1 MTPTDGESAKSLP
14 ADDDAFEMTPSDS
27 PAADPPVA
35 AASSDTT
42 EVEHTVQPDEVD
54 TRLDAWLSSR
64 FSQHSRAQWQKAI
77 QAGEIRVNDHK
88 VKPSYRLRIDEKI
101 AGRLKVIA
109 APVVAPA
116 PIALNIIYQDDHLV
130 VVNKPAHLI
139 VHPGKANYGGTL
151 ANALVHHF
159 NQLSETGGVH
169 RPGIVHRLDRDTS
182 GVIVI
187 ALNNSVHEHLS
198 KQFADRTVEKEY
210 RAIVWGKVE
219 FDADIIETH
228 VRTHSKHREKMVVC
242 GPDPEARQATTFYE
256 VLERFRGFSYLK
268 LLPKTGRT
276 HQLRVHLQY
285 LRHPIVADRLYGGH
299 PQLAESELLE
309 SKEHF
314 SEDRTLIS
322 RQALHAHRLQFTHPV
337 TGERKEFIAPIPDDM
352 QRTLEAMRLH
362 APEV

>member
-1 MTPTDGESAKSLP
+1 MTPTDG
-14 ADDDAFEMTPSDS
+14 D
-27 PAADPPVA
+27 AAD
-35 AASSDTT
+35 TT
-42 EVEHTVQPDEVD
+42 QVEHEVLAEEVD
-54 TRLDAWLSSR
+54 LRLDAWLSSH
-64 FSQHSRAQWQKAI
+64 SAGHSRSQWQKAI
-77 QAGEIRVNDHK
+77 QAGEIRVNDQK
-88 VKPSYRLRIDEKI
+88 VKPSYRLRIGEKI
-101 AGRLKVIA
+101 SGQLKVVA

-116 PIALNIIYQDDHLV
+116 PIALDILYQDEHLV

-159 NQLSETGGVH
+159 NQLSKTGGEH

-187 ALNNSVHEHLS
+187 ALNNRVHENLS
-198 KQFADRTVEKEY
+198 AQFADRTVEKEY

-228 VRTHSKHREKMVVC
+228 VRTHSKHREKMIVC

-256 VLERFRGFSYLK
+256 TLERFRGFSYLK

-299 PQLAESELLE
+299 PQLALSELLE
-309 SKEHF
+309 SKEHM
-314 SEDRTLIS
+314 SEDRVLIE

-337 TGERKEFIAPIPDDM
+337 TEERVEFIAPIPDDM
-352 QRTLEAMRLH
+352 QRTLDAMREY
-362 APEV
+362 APFK